1 MLEMRFDFSTIA
13 SRAEFYRCFAE
24 QSGVGAHFGANLDAL
39 WDALTG
45 EMALPA
51 RIVLCH
57 APAPDRCGEL
67 AAILLCW
74 KRRSGRCRASLR
86 CIIAEKMARNEA
98 RPGA

>member
-13 SRAEFYRCFAE
+13 SHAEFYRCFAE

-67 AAILLCW
+67 AAIFALLEEAQ
-74 KRRSGRCRASLR
+74 RALQGELALHY
-86 CIIAEKMARNEA
+86 C
-98 RPGA
+98 